1 MLAVRST
8 SARSDAWVAET
19 RRLIAS
25 DQVYYGIVALFTLCT
40 GVTAALVGRDYLI
53 FTICD
58 YVKSWAILAAGAI
71 TVALSPTFVVRAWRE
86 HPASPCSLAW
96 QILRTF
102 LAPNV
107 AAGLAL
113 YLALAAFMG
122 AFTTL
127 KTVLPCLNGFW
138 ADPWLARIDCA
149 VHFGQQPWRWIQPLL
164 GFPLVTR
171 LIEIVYGPVWIGCI
185 TLVLLYLCMIRRDP
199 EHRRRFLIGFILTWI
214 INGIVLAGIFMS
226 GGPAFYGRITHDDG
240 PFGDLVRY
248 LDFDADTALS
258 AAWTQRELWQ
268 AYRAASSGVGAGI
281 SAFPSLHVSMILLCC
296 LGMWKIGRPVAYA
309 LVAVAA
315 VIVVGSV
322 HLGWHYAVGNYVVF
336 VLMGAIWWA
345 SGRLAVGSCR
355 NAEPWSILSPDDRL
369 PDAVGPRAA

>member
-8 SARSDAWVAET
+8 SARTDAWVADT
-19 RRLIAS
+19 RHLIVEDRA
-25 DQVYYGIVALFTLCT
+25 YYVIIGLFVLCA
-40 GVTAALVGRDYLI
+40 GVTAGLVGRDYLV
-53 FTICD
+53 FTVVD
-58 YVKSWAILAAGAI
+58 YVKSWAILAVGAI
-71 TVALSPTFVVRAWRE
+71 IAVLSPRFVVRAWRE
-86 HPASPCSLAW
+86 RPARPLALAW
-96 QILRTF
+96 EILLEF
-102 LAPNV
+102 LAPNI

-113 YLALAAFMG
+113 YLAMAVFMG

-164 GFPLVTR
+164 GFPPVTR
-171 LIEIVYGPVWIGCI
+171 LIEFAYGPVWMACM
-185 TLVLLYLCMIRRDP
+185 TLVPLYFCMGRLQP
-199 EHRRRFLIGFILTWI
+199 EHRRRFLIGFMLTWVV
-214 INGIVLAGIFMS
+214 NGIVLAGIFMS
-226 GGPAFYGRITHDDG
+226 GGPAFYGRITHDNE

-248 LDFDADTALS
+248 LSFDADTALS
-258 AAWTQRELWQ
+258 AAWTQHELWQ
-268 AYRAASSGVGAGI
+268 AYRVASSGVGAGI

-322 HLGWHYAVGNYVVF
+322 HLGWHYAIGNYVVF

-345 SGRLAVGSCR
+345 SGRLAVAPR
-355 NAEPWSILSPDDRL
+355 RIQEPRSIMSPDDRL
-369 PDAVGPRAA
+369 PDAIGQRAA